1 MGEFTQPLILTQ
13 YKSFPRSMF
22 EQVVESVILLFV
34 AVDPIAL
41 IPIFASL
48 TQGLSKQEIKK
59 VYIHASLVSLGIL
72 SAFWLFGASVL
83 TVMGI
88 SMSSFKI
95 IGGLF
100 LVAIAF
106 QMVLEQRQ
114 ERRQNTAD
122 VALDDES
129 LQTLAI
135 FPIATPLIAGPG
147 AMTAALLLAEERSS
161 DPIEVMINFSPILII
176 VALAAIAMWLSANLA
191 KRVSPTIII
200 VVQKIFGILLG
211 ALAIEFVVSGIRE
224 SFNLIN

>member
-1 MGEFTQPLILTQ
+1 
-13 YKSFPRSMF
+13 MF

-83 TVMGI
+83 SVMGI

-129 LQTLAI
+129 LQSLAI